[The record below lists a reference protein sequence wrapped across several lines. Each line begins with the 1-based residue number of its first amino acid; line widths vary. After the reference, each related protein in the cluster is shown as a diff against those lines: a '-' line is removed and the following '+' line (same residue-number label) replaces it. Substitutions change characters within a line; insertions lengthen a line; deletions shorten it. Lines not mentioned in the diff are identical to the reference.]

1 MLLKFLLDQ
10 RDFLMLHTLL
20 QYHVL
25 NENVELAQTLV
36 TLGSIEMQAK
46 QAENIDQI
54 IVSVYYEPAF

>member
-1 MLLKFLLDQ
+1 
-10 RDFLMLHTLL
+10 MLHTLL